1 MSRTGDEL
9 DLRMMALAL
18 EVARRGAP
26 SPNPHVGAVIVREG
40 RVIGLGHHERAGGP
54 HAEIDALS
62 KLQEDASGA
71 TLYVTLEPC
80 KHVGRTGPCC
90 GAILAS
96 GITRVVIGCEDP
108 VSAHAG
114 GARML
119 REQGVD
125 VRMGVRRDEAER
137 LVADFRK
144 HACQGL
150 PYVVLAS
157 SDRVPDPQMLWA
169 SNFEKHVAFDAVLH
183 SAGIVPPAH
192 LGLREILVES
202 ECVTNCAE
210 LEQLLRRL
218 AQEDVVR
225 LLVAAESALAAIFK
239 AGGFVDEWLEEAINS
254 M

>member
-9 DLRMMALAL
+9 DQRMMALAL
-18 EVARRGAP
+18 EVARRGSP
-26 SPNPHVGAVIVREG
+26 SPNPHVGAVIVRDG
-40 RVIGLGHHERAGGP
+40 RVIGLGHHDRAGGP

-62 KLQEDASGA
+62 KLQEEASGA

-96 GITRVVIGCEDP
+96 GIGRVVIGCEDP
-108 VSAHAG
+108 VRAHAG
-114 GARML
+114 GANML
-119 REQGVD
+119 RQHGVE
-125 VRMGVRRDEAER
+125 VTMGVRRDEAER

-157 SDRVPDPQMLWA
+157 HIGVQEFEVHRVTELAQ
-169 SNFEKHVAFDAVLH
+169 HVAFDAVLY
-183 SAGIVPPAH
+183 SAGLVPPIH
-192 LGLREILVES
+192 LGLRGILAEP
-202 ECVTNCAE
+202 ECVANCTN

-225 LLVAAESALAAIFK
+225 LLVAADNALADAFRIS
-239 AGGFVDEWLEEAINS
+239 GFVDEWLDEGANS
-254 M
+254 